1 MGALLSTLSLPL
13 ASIFAIPM
21 LSSWSTSLNLVF
33 FSITWSTIAMT
44 YAPLQ
49 IEFFAP
55 LVIRL
60 LLYILP
66 SALFLAF
73 DVLVPSL
80 AVELKAQGEY
90 ALPGR
95 LGRKKLAKV
104 AAWSCSNILL
114 GITIQAAIEYVVTD
128 VFRLRSVLAIKGGSW
143 SLNHLPSPWTMI
155 KNVSEGLVL
164 RNVSFSLLNTLLP
177 IEKLKTNAPQ
187 ILQYYIHSKL
197 LHSPSNTRLTHWHQ
211 TWHHSIR
218 APFSFT
224 ATYDHPACY
233 LLHKFLPIYLPAL
246 IFRFHIMAYIL
257 LLAIFSLE
265 EAFTYSGYNIL
276 PSTIMLRGM
285 ARRTDAHMMSQGKG
299 NFAPVGVLDW
309 AHGTT
314 LGADVMDDVQEEMEK
329 HDVQQRAGKAA
340 NNVGGAIDDGV
351 VKLKGRAKQGRGK
364 K

>member
-1 MGALLSTLSLPL
+1 
-13 ASIFAIPM
+13 
-21 LSSWSTSLNLVF
+21 
-33 FSITWSTIAMT
+33 MT

-66 SALFLAF
+66 SALFLTF
-73 DVLVPSL
+73 DLLVPSL

-104 AAWSCSNILL
+104 AAWSCSNILI
-114 GITIQAAIEYVVTD
+114 GVTIQAAIEYVVTD

-143 SLNHLPSPWTMI
+143 SLNHLPSPWTII
-155 KNVSEGLVL
+155 KSVSEGLVL
-164 RNVSFSLLNTLLP
+164 RN
-177 IEKLKTNAPQ
+177 

-197 LHSPSNTRLTHWHQ
+197 LHSPSNTRLTRWHQ

-246 IFRFHIMAYIL
+246 MFRFHIMAYIL

-265 EAFTYSGYNIL
+265 EVFTYSGYNIL

-309 AHGTT
+309 VHGTT
-314 LGADVMDDVQEEMEK
+314 LGADVMDDVQ
-329 HDVQQRAGKAA
+329 
-340 NNVGGAIDDGV
+340 
-351 VKLKGRAKQGRGK
+351 
-364 K
+364 

>member
-1 MGALLSTLSLPL
+1 MGALLSTLSLPI

-33 FSITWSTIAMT
+33 FSITWTTIAMT

-66 SALFLAF
+66 AALFLLF
-73 DVLVPSL
+73 DLSVPSL
-80 AVELKAQGEY
+80 AVELKAQGQY

-95 LGRKKLAKV
+95 VGRKKLSKV
-104 AAWSCSNILL
+104 VAWSCFNILL
-114 GITIQAAIEYVVTD
+114 GVTIQAAIEFLVTD
-128 VFRLRSVLAIKGGSW
+128 VLRLRSVLAIKGGSW
-143 SLNHLPSPWTMI
+143 SMNHLPSPWTMV
-155 KNVSEGLVL
+155 KNISEGLVL
-164 RNVSFSLLNTLLP
+164 RNV
-177 IEKLKTNAPQ
+177 
-187 ILQYYIHSKL
+187 LQYYIHTKL
-197 LHSPSNTRLTHWHQ
+197 LHSPSNTRLTYWHQ
-211 TWHHSIR
+211 TWCHSIR
-218 APFSFT
+218 TPFSFT
-224 ATYDHPACY
+224 AAYDHPVCY
-233 LLHKFLPIYLPAL
+233 LLHKFLPIYLPAV

-257 LLAIFSLE
+257 LLSIFSLE
-265 EAFTYSGYNIL
+265 EVFTHSGYNVL

-309 AHGTT
+309 AHGTS

-340 NNVGGAIDDGV
+340 NNVGGTIDDGV
-351 VKLKGRAKQGRGK
+351 SKLKGRAKRGK
-364 K
+364 GKK

>member
-33 FSITWSTIAMT
+33 FSITWTTIAMT

-66 SALFLAF
+66 SALFLTF
-73 DVLVPSL
+73 DLLVPSL

-104 AAWSCSNILL
+104 AAWSCSNILI
-114 GITIQAAIEYVVTD
+114 GVTIQAAIEYVVTD

-143 SLNHLPSPWTMI
+143 SLNHLPSPWTII
-155 KNVSEGLVL
+155 KSVSEGLVL
-164 RNVSFSLLNTLLP
+164 RN
-177 IEKLKTNAPQ
+177 

-197 LHSPSNTRLTHWHQ
+197 LHSPSNTRLTRWHQ

-246 IFRFHIMAYIL
+246 MFRFHIMAYIL

-265 EAFTYSGYNIL
+265 EVFTYSGYNIL

-309 AHGTT
+309 VHGTT
-314 LGADVMDDVQEEMEK
+314 LGADVMDDVQ
-329 HDVQQRAGKAA
+329 
-340 NNVGGAIDDGV
+340 
-351 VKLKGRAKQGRGK
+351 
-364 K
+364 